1 MIRLSLPLIALSLMG
16 CARESAGNPYSIPAA
31 PSEPTPCGSQ
41 HLGSFVGKTRT
52 GAISAEVAR
61 SSGAKSI
68 RWISPG
74 MAVTMD
80 YREDRLNVDLDDKGV
95 ITRFRCG

>member
-1 MIRLSLPLIALSLMG
+1 MIRLSLPLIALTLMG
-16 CARESAGNPYSIPAA
+16 CVHESAGNPYSIPAA

-52 GAISAEVAR
+52 DAISAAVAQA
-61 SSGAKSI
+61 SGAKSI

-80 YREDRLNVDLDDKGV
+80 YREDRLNVRLNDKGV
-95 ITRFRCG
+95 ILSVSCG

>member
-1 MIRLSLPLIALSLMG
+1 MIRLSLPLIALAATACS
-16 CARESAGNPYSIPAA
+16 PPPPAA
-31 PSEPTPCGSQ
+31 LPPAPTACGAEK
-41 HLGSFVGKTRT
+41 LGKFVGKARAD
-52 GAISAEVAR
+52 AISAEVAR
-61 SSGAKSI
+61 ISGAKGI

-80 YREDRLNVDLDDKGV
+80 YREDRLNVDLDESGV